1 MDLNHTKTV
10 KDPVLGNGLAASKD
24 LSAGSPIIKISSP
37 FLIVV
42 EKDAL
47 EKVCSYCLIES
58 GPSSSSLKKCTGCK
72 VVRYCTPACQKA
84 DWKVIHKN
92 ECSLLQRLPGIP
104 PTPVRALYQAL
115 LRYVR
120 PAFELDER
128 SAGLEHHVGDLKRD
142 RKRWDEIVLQAKG
155 ALEFSKTPADKM
167 DMVTRLLCIMA
178 TNAFRATLP
187 DDTPIGLC
195 YEPTLALANHSCV
208 PNAFIMFDGRGVS
221 LMALD
226 PIRAGEQIFI
236 SYVDFTQSRDQR
248 RAELKQRYFFDCEC
262 EKCKHD
268 YTPYRVC
275 KESTAI
281 SSEKLALLYDYKTL
295 LSQAD
300 EREQEIQA
308 MQQELHDLKESISV
322 THSLIDLSKT
332 TASETERLNFL
343 KQAISDLSLYKTHK
357 LFALPSYPTILDE
370 LYLAYIDNEHL
381 TSALIL
387 LLFIFLNCDIYNWPQ
402 PNHPIRVTRLF
413 TIARLLKYAASLE
426 PAALAQSLPFIPRE
440 ILAGIDFIDA
450 THAVLILVSELAP
463 LSHGQGTR
471 LVGQVEL
478 ELREVEEVQ
487 RLRGGVGKALQEW
500 QSEGNGAADGRKIA
514 SQIFTG
520 LRTLAGFAFEVIEKK
535 NL

>member
-1 MDLNHTKTV
+1 MDCNHSQTV

-24 LSAGSPIIKISSP
+24 LSAGEPIIKISEP

-47 EKVCSYCLIES
+47 ERVCSYCLIES
-58 GPSSSSLKKCTGCK
+58 DISSLKKCTGCK
-72 VVRYCTPACQKA
+72 VVRYCTPICQKA
-84 DWKVIHKN
+84 DWRLIHKN

-115 LRYVR
+115 LRYIR
-120 PAFELDER
+120 PAFEFDSR
-128 SAGLEHHVGDLKRD
+128 SASLEHHVPDLKKD

-195 YEPTLALANHSCV
+195 YEPTLALANHSCM
-208 PNAFIMFDGRGVS
+208 PNAFIMFDGRSIS
-221 LMALD
+221 LMALNA
-226 PIRAGEQIFI
+226 IKAGEQIFI
-236 SYVDFTQSRDQR
+236 SYVDFTKSRDHR
-248 RAELKQRYFFDCEC
+248 RAELKQRYFFDCGC
-262 EKCKHD
+262 EKCRHS

-275 KESTAI
+275 QETTAI
-281 SSEKLALLYDYKTL
+281 PSEKLALLYDYKTL
-295 LSQAD
+295 VSQAA
-300 EREQEIQA
+300 EREHEIQA
-308 MQQELHDLKESISV
+308 MQQGLNDLKQGISV
-322 THSLIDLSKT
+322 AQSLIDLSKT
-332 TASETERLNFL
+332 TASEKERLNFL
-343 KQAISDLSLYKTHK
+343 KQAISDLSLYKNHK
-357 LFALPSYPTILDE
+357 LFALPPYPTILDE

-381 TSALIL
+381 TSALII

-413 TIARLLKYAASLE
+413 TIARLLKYASSLE
-426 PAALAQSLPFIPRE
+426 PANLEQTLPFIPRE
-440 ILAGIDFIDA
+440 VLAGIDFIDA
-450 THAVLILVSELAP
+450 THAILILVSELAP

-471 LVGQVEL
+471 FMGQVEL

-487 RLRGGVGKALQEW
+487 RLRGGVGKELQKW
-500 QSEGNGAADGRKIA
+500 QSEGNVSTDGRKIA

-520 LRTLAGFAFEVIEKK
+520 LRTLAGFAFEVIEKQ